1 MMKTVIIVQARMGSG
16 RLPGKVLR
24 PVCGK
29 PMLAHV
35 LERVRACRA
44 AHQVAVATSR
54 HALDAVIADWAQSFG
69 VHCYQGS
76 EEDLV
81 ERYYETART
90 LEADAVVRI
99 TADCPFIDP
108 GVVDRV
114 IRAFQ
119 EANPTPDYAA
129 NVLQRTWPRGL
140 DVDVFS
146 RSLIEQLAQDAATG
160 PEREH
165 LDLHVLNHP
174 GQFSV
179 LSIHGAQQHAD
190 KRWTV
195 DTAEDLSLV
204 RHVYEALYP
213 KLGLFRW
220 RDVMELLKRR
230 PDWEAL
236 NHHVQQR
243 YDDPAPA
250 PGQWKNWSSLM
261 VAE

>member
-35 LERVRACRA
+35 AERVRACRA
-44 AHQVAVATSR
+44 ADQVAVATSR
-54 HALDAVIADWAQSFG
+54 HPLDDVIADWAHSFG

-81 ERYYETART
+81 ERYYQTARK
-90 LEADAVVRI
+90 LDADLVVRI

-119 EANPTPDYAA
+119 EANPRPDYAA

-146 RSLIEQLAQDAATG
+146 RTLVEQLYRDAAPG

-165 LDLHVLNHP
+165 LDLHVLNNP
-174 GQFSV
+174 GRFSV
-179 LSIHGAQQHAD
+179 LSVRGEQQHAD

-195 DTAEDLSLV
+195 DTADDLALV
-204 RHVYEALYP
+204 RRVYEALYP

-220 RDVMELLKRR
+220 RDVLELLRR
-230 PDWEAL
+230 QPDWEEI
-236 NHHVQQR
+236 NRHVRQR

-250 PGQWKNWSSLM
+250 PRDWKAWASLT